1 MRQCQGHRGKSHDG
15 RGCVHLCAGGGL
27 SGALE
32 SDHHDDLGFALD
44 RLRVALK
51 LLSSAEVCLAAR
63 EGRERRAGTHVKRR
77 RGRIA
82 RVDEPDQLVKD
93 GLLDH
98 LLGLGSLHGVR
109 ILSASL
115 LRLELFELRE
125 DGGLDAF
132 AAAFHEEDVDVGFE
146 QGRAD

>member
-1 MRQCQGHRGKSHDG
+1 M
-15 RGCVHLCAGGGL
+15 
-27 SGALE
+27 
-32 SDHHDDLGFALD
+32 
-44 RLRVALK
+44 ALK
-51 LLSSAEVCLAAR
+51 LVSAEVFALR
-63 EGRERRAGTHVKRR
+63 GRERETHVKRR

-146 QGRAD
+146 QGGAD